1 MGIPVYD
8 PDIDIKLFKV
18 VNRTEIAKGI
28 RTNDRMDELI
38 EIQLDLFLGDGCSVR
53 VSKGVKEP
61 AGTFVL
67 TFIDRE
73 VEDLDSIYG
82 LVEPMDLVEIRM
94 AHHQWDKEAGYHLP
108 IAMRGFVTELRRVE
122 GIGEDGKPERRVIVS
137 GHDYGKIFQIYQIV
151 YINNAAVGDNILHS
165 FPFSMKYNI
174 DATSAPS
181 CSQFVADTVKSLKKK
196 FFDKVVWK
204 DSHGVKPFAT
214 LTPLCSSVGT
224 ISNHQVNSWP
234 GGDSIYALIAKVCD
248 ISNGFNEFFT
258 IDREN
263 DVGVVLRPTPYV
275 TPDGKLIAPADREKD
290 WYPDEVTITNDDI
303 VSVTTSRSDS
313 NVANFFW
320 VRNPSFTYSNDMALR
335 LMDQAS
341 PISDVQNCNPF
352 LYGIRMMEATIYLGA
367 PRNNA
372 GESPSEAKMKE
383 VSVTEE
389 EWRKKHQEILRKIG
403 QDAVVFESGTMR
415 LKGNEKI
422 RAGGF
427 LNIVRNGVKSRCYVE
442 QVEQEFLPYHGMFTT
457 VRFRQGTGFIERS
470 QYEKPYRMELT
481 VSGAYGD
488 RNA

>member
-1 MGIPVYD
+1 MGVPVYD

-73 VEDLDSIYG
+73 VQDLDSIYG

-108 IAMRGFVTELRRVE
+108 IVMRGFVTELRRTE

-137 GHDYGKIFQIYQIV
+137 GHDYGKIFQTYQII

-165 FPFSMKYNI
+165 LPFSTKYNI
-174 DATSAPS
+174 DVTSAPP
-181 CSQFVADTVKSLKKK
+181 CKQFVAEIVEKIGQK
-196 FFDKVVWK
+196 FINNVQWK
-204 DSHGVKPFAT
+204 DSHGTRPFAT

-234 GGDSIYALIAKVCD
+234 GGDSIYGLIAKVCD
-248 ISNGFNEFFT
+248 VSNGFNEFFT
-258 IDREN
+258 VDREE
-263 DVGVVLRPTPYV
+263 DVGVVVRPTPYI
-275 TPDGKLIAPADREKD
+275 TPDGKLISPADTKKD
-290 WYPDEVTITNDDI
+290 WYPEEVTVTNDDI
-303 VSVTTSRSDS
+303 VSITTSRSDS
-313 NVANFFW
+313 TVANVFW
-320 VRNPSFTYSNDMALR
+320 VRNPPFTYSNDMQLR
-335 LMDQAS
+335 LNDQVK
-341 PISDVQNCNPF
+341 PVEDVPNCNPK

-372 GESPSEAKMKE
+372 G
-383 VSVTEE
+383 
-389 EWRKKHQEILRKIG
+389 
-403 QDAVVFESGTMR
+403 
-415 LKGNEKI
+415 
-422 RAGGF
+422 
-427 LNIVRNGVKSRCYVE
+427 
-442 QVEQEFLPYHGMFTT
+442 
-457 VRFRQGTGFIERS
+457 
-470 QYEKPYRMELT
+470 
-481 VSGAYGD
+481 
-488 RNA
+488 